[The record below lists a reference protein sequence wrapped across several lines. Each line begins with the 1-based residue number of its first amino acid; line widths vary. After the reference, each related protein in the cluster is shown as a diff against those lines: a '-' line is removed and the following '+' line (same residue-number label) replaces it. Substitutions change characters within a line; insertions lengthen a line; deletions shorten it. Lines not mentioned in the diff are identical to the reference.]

1 MSSRIE
7 QLLEF
12 LNESPND
19 NFLRYALAQE
29 YVKAGDKQK
38 GYDYYFGLL
47 NDAPDYVATYYHLG
61 KLYES
66 DGENNKAL
74 ETFSKGIEI
83 AKEVGDQHS
92 LSELQSAKLELEMED
107 LL

>member
-1 MSSRIE
+1 MSNRIR
-7 QLLEF
+7 QLLDF
-12 LNESPND
+12 LKESPND

-29 YVKAGDKQK
+29 YVKSGDKQT
-38 GYDYYFGLL
+38 GYDYYIGLL
-47 NDAPDYVATYYHLG
+47 NDVPEYVATYYHLG

-66 DGENNKAL
+66 DDENAKAL
-74 ETFSKGIEI
+74 EIYTKGIAI
-83 AKEVGDQHS
+83 ATNIGDQHS

>member
-1 MSSRIE
+1 MISRIE

-12 LNESPND
+12 LKESPND

-29 YVKAGDKQK
+29 YVKTGQK
-38 GYDYYFGLL
+38 ETGYEYYLGLIK
-47 NDAPDYVATYYHLG
+47 DAPDYVATYYHLG

-66 DGENNKAL
+66 DDNNSKAL
-74 ETFSKGIEI
+74 VTYSKGIEI
-83 AKEVGDQHS
+83 AQKIGDQHS